1 MKKGLIRIVS
11 ICVINFVLNYLLLF
25 PLGLFKYLDTPDLK
39 MFGVMGVVVSG
50 IPALVTILFYKLV
63 DRKPISSI
71 GFTFVRKDL
80 WFSIASIFMTL
91 AIFIFVVLIGSNQG
105 VISAKLNLAVFS
117 KIEFYLSVLFVMVSW
132 LVAAFYEELLFR
144 GYFVANLNFLSTK
157 MLYVM
162 TSVIFMIFHVFRGYD
177 LLSNIILMGM
187 SCVFLT
193 IYLKSG
199 SLLPCIFAH
208 FIFNFTNTHLIGSSD
223 IAILKY
229 SGDLGIYNLI
239 SIIAYSICTI
249 VLAKLFYRK
258 KINTGITDRS
268 SVLSS

>member
-1 MKKGLIRIVS
+1 MKKGFIQIAS

-39 MFGVMGVVVSG
+39 MFGLMGVVVSG
-50 IPALVTILFYKLV
+50 IPALTTILFYKLV
-63 DRKPISSI
+63 DRKPVRSI
-71 GFTFVRKDL
+71 GFTLVRKDFL
-80 WFSIASIFMTL
+80 FSVAAILTTLTIFAL
-91 AIFIFVVLIGSNQG
+91 VVVFAANQG
-105 VISAKLNLAVFS
+105 IISPELNMEAFS
-117 KIEFYLSVLFVMVSW
+117 KLDFYLSFLLVMVSW
-132 LVAAFYEELLFR
+132 LAAAFYEEFLFR

-157 MLYVM
+157 KLYVM
-162 TSVIFMIFHVFRGYD
+162 TSLIFMIFHIFKGYD

-199 SLLPCIFAH
+199 SLLPSTFTH
-208 FIFNFTNTHLIGSSD
+208 FIFNFTNTHLIGNSD

-239 SIIAYSICTI
+239 SIIAFSLCMIILTKI
-249 VLAKLFYRK
+249 FYRK
-258 KINTGITDRS
+258 KTGKVITNRQVYS
-268 SVLSS
+268 S